1 MSAQESRTR
10 FVWSDSPSMA
20 WGLVLLA
27 ESSDSNITRTFSPH
41 AHSRREDAEAAGPGP
56 WPGPTLYRI
65 ARTSELADANT
76 PAPGER
82 DYAFVYSTH
91 SWNSRWSNIDF
102 DAYSSGGH
110 NRLSAFPD
118 AAEAIELAERA
129 TQEDRSR
136 YEGIVFRAY
145 LLTWSVQAV
154 A

>member
-1 MSAQESRTR
+1 MNAQESRTR

-27 ESSDSNITRTFSPH
+27 ESSDSDITQKFSPH
-41 AHSRREDAEAAGPGP
+41 AHSRREDAETVGPGP

-65 ARTSELADANT
+65 TRTSVLADAST

-91 SWNSRWSNIDF
+91 SWISRWGNIDF
-102 DAYSSGGH
+102 DAHRSGGH
-110 NRLSAFPD
+110 NRLSAFSD
-118 AAEAIELAERA
+118 AAEAIELARHA
-129 TQEDRSR
+129 TEEDRSR

-154 A
+154 E